1 MEELKNRWKQI
12 QERIEKACHRVG
24 RDPNGVHVV
33 AVTKYVDM
41 EATSR
46 ILDLGLEHI
55 GESRVQDA
63 LPKWKELG
71 NRGTWHFIGHL
82 QRNKVKD
89 VVGRF
94 TYLHSLDRFSLAQEI
109 ERRIK
114 QQQSG
119 PLRAFIQVNVAGE
132 DTKFGISPQEL
143 EEFALEVANLSSI
156 EIVGLMT
163 MAPIAE
169 DPEEVRPVF
178 RELKHLQEK
187 IQRLNHPRLQVPH
200 LSMGMSQDFEIA
212 IEEGATWIRLGS
224 VLVGEG
230 KRGG

>member
-1 MEELKNRWKQI
+1 MDELKNRWKLI
-12 QERIEKACHRVG
+12 QVRIQKACHRVG
-24 RDPNGVHVV
+24 RDPNDVQVV
-33 AVTKYVDM
+33 AVTKYVDL
-41 EATSR
+41 EETSR
-46 ILDLGLEHI
+46 ILDMGLDHI

-63 LPKWKELG
+63 VPKWKELG

-109 ERRIK
+109 ERRI
-114 QQQSG
+114 QQQQLG
-119 PLRAFIQVNVAGE
+119 PLRAFIQVNVSGE
-132 DTKFGISPQEL
+132 DTKFGISPHEL

-163 MAPIAE
+163 MAPIAHN
-169 DPEEVRPVF
+169 PEEVRPVF